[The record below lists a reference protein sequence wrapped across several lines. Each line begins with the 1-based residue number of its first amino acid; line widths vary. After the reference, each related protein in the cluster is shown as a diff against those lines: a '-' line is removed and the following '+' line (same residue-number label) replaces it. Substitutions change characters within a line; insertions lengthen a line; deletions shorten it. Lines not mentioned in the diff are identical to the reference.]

1 MGAKMKTK
9 PWVLSAA
16 LCGALGVLP
25 GCALLSKSTPIVPRY
40 FTPEL
45 EEKAITSGS
54 QSASEQRLRLGR
66 IQAGKHLRE
75 RMAYRT
81 SAGEVGYYQDRRW
94 TEPPASYLERAL
106 ARSLFEQRG
115 VTRVVSGAA
124 PTLEAELIAF
134 DEVKGKDHRALVE
147 IVMSLD
153 ANGVG
158 AVQRT
163 ITVEVPV
170 TGADEED
177 PAPVVNALSQAMSEA
192 VDQICD
198 LVIEQLAQLPAQA
211 GAGPIAPPLANSGS
225 DQPD

>member
-16 LCGALGVLP
+16 LCSALGVLP

-45 EEKAITSGS
+45 EEAITSGS

-66 IQAGKHLRE
+66 VQAGKHLRE

-81 SAGEVGYYQDRRW
+81 SDGEIGYYDDRRW
-94 TEPPASYLERAL
+94 TEPPASYLHRAL
-106 ARSLFEQRG
+106 SRSLFEVRG

-134 DEVKGKDHRALVE
+134 DEVKGKDHRARVV

-158 AVQRT
+158 AAQRT

-170 TGADEED
+170 SGSNEED

-198 LVIEQLAQLPAQA
+198 LVIKQLAQLPPEQAAQPD
-211 GAGPIAPPLANSGS
+211 GSPLAASR
-225 DQPD
+225 